1 MQQALDYSYGRRS
14 WTQNLNCQPN
24 PQSEEAVTK
33 CGPTT
38 RRIRYKVFATAI
50 FLATCNAAAAQEQT
64 TVGVGV
70 AAERQLN
77 VGIKEAP
84 PFAMKQSNG
93 DWEGISVDLW
103 RKTAAD
109 TGHSFKFVE
118 EETVDGL
125 LEGAETSKFDVAIG
139 ALTVTAARERK
150 MDFTHAFY
158 STGLGIA
165 VPAEGAL
172 SWVPV
177 ARAVTSFGFLQA
189 VLALVGLALMT
200 GFAVWL
206 FERRQNELFS
216 GGVAKGLTSS
226 VWWSTLAMTQRT
238 PTGSGP
244 MTLPGRLIAIVWMVT
259 SIIAL
264 AVFTASVTSVLT
276 TRKLQGAVNGVDD
289 LTSARVGTVA
299 GTAGAE
305 TLKRMGIDVM
315 AFTTAGEGLTALKAD
330 ELEAFV
336 YDRPLLAW
344 YIRQNRMSSAIR
356 LLDATFDPQSYAFA
370 LPSGSPL
377 RKPVS
382 VAILS
387 RMQEDWWA
395 QTRFRYLGP
404 VE

>member
-1 MQQALDYSYGRRS
+1 MWLIKCQA
-14 WTQNLNCQPN
+14 
-24 PQSEEAVTK
+24 
-33 CGPTT
+33 
-38 RRIRYKVFATAI
+38 FAAALL
-50 FLATCNAAAAQEQT
+50 LATCTAAAQQLA
-64 TVGVGV
+64 TVGF
-70 AAERQLN
+70 AIERELV

-84 PFAMKQSNG
+84 PFAMRQPDGS
-93 DWEGISVDLW
+93 WEGISVDLW
-103 RKTAAD
+103 RKAAAD
-109 TGHSFKFVE
+109 AGLSFRFAE
-118 EETVDGL
+118 EDTVTDL
-125 LEGAETSKFDVAIG
+125 LDGAETSRFDVAIG
-139 ALTVTAARERK
+139 ALTVTANRERR

-158 STGLGIA
+158 ATGLGVA
-165 VPAEGAL
+165 VPSEGVL
-172 SWVPV
+172 SWVPIV
-177 ARAVTSFGFLQA
+177 RAVTSFGFLQA
-189 VLALVGLALMT
+189 VLALVGLALIT

-206 FERRQNELFS
+206 FERRQNEGFS

-226 VWWSTLAMTQRT
+226 VWWSTLAMTQRS

-276 TRKLQGAVNGVDD
+276 TRKLQGAVNGVGD
-289 LTSARVGTVA
+289 LASVRVGTVA

-305 TLKRMGIDVM
+305 TLKRMGID
-315 AFTTAGEGLTALKAD
+315 AIGYDTPQAGLAALKAE

-344 YIRQNRMSSAIR
+344 HIRQNRLASAIR

-370 LPSGSPL
+370 LPRGSPL
-377 RKPVS
+377 RKPLS

-387 RMQEDWWA
+387 SMQQDWWA
-395 QTRFRYLGP
+395 QTRLRYFGH